1 MELVEEC
8 PSPLIC
14 MNGMCVD
21 DDACGYALANKSNI
35 GCEYWAVDM
44 DNSTPSMPYAIA
56 VSNLDAATAVVTV
69 EQRNASGYVI
79 LETADVPSK
88 QVHVFMLG
96 DNTTAGSY
104 LMQYKAYR
112 VTSDL
117 PVVAY
122 QFNPYAGLQPDN
134 SDVCTNDG
142 SLLLATS
149 GLDNFYYVL
158 GYPTNAGS
166 SSMNVV
172 ATQDGTTVKVTP
184 ANAMT
189 GGSGVAALAAGV
201 ETTFVMNASD
211 VLQLNS
217 GSDVSG
223 TYVESDKPIGVFG
236 GNTCSFIPS
245 TVSYCDHI
253 EHQMFPVTTWGDE
266 FVAARSPIRST
277 VQAPENDYWRIIAS
291 EDGTVITT
299 TPSVPGIPATMTAGQ
314 VVEVGVNYSFH
325 IEATAPILVGQFLT
339 GHMATDIPFEN
350 AGGDPAFA
358 LLAPTAQFLPSYV
371 FLAPE
376 KYLSDYV
383 VITHPADQDVMLDG
397 VSVATIGDC
406 ETEAFDA
413 EWNITRCLIPDFT
426 HTLDAAEPV
435 GAMVWGYGGRV
446 SYGYTAGLDLE
457 VINPI
462 IVE

>member
-1 MELVEEC
+1 MSLRLITTVFLSAFCVWSQVGCEASDTRFAEGDSDSDTDSDGDTDSDSDSDSDGDTDTGEEDCTPGETICYEGDVYDCTGPDNSMELVEEC

-14 MNGMCVD
+14 MNGMCID

-69 EQRNASGYVI
+69 EQRNASGYVT

-166 SSMNVV
+166 SSMDVV

-236 GNTCSFIPS
+236 GNTCSFIPTS
-245 TVSYCDHI
+245 VSYCDHI
-253 EHQMFPVTTWGDE
+253 EHQMFPVTTWGSTSHCD
-266 FVAARSPIRST
+266 SPSTCLVTLPSSNSSAICEPCLPTTIRS
-277 VQAPENDYWRIIAS
+277 AS
-291 EDGTVITT
+291 TSCSMAMICCAGSPWTIRAEYSTAVR
-299 TPSVPGIPATMTAGQ
+299 PA
-314 VVEVGVNYSFH
+314 
-325 IEATAPILVGQFLT
+325 
-339 GHMATDIPFEN
+339 
-350 AGGDPAFA
+350 
-358 LLAPTAQFLPSYV
+358 
-371 FLAPE
+371 
-376 KYLSDYV
+376 
-383 VITHPADQDVMLDG
+383 
-397 VSVATIGDC
+397 
-406 ETEAFDA
+406 
-413 EWNITRCLIPDFT
+413 
-426 HTLDAAEPV
+426 AA
-435 GAMVWGYGGRV
+435 A
-446 SYGYTAGLDLE
+446 SS
-457 VINPI
+457 
-462 IVE
+462 